1 MTIDEAVELVG
12 TWPKN
17 RSVPRKLS
25 EAILKA
31 RGMKRLE
38 LGLLTEV
45 LMTASEK
52 DADYELIEKY
62 LS

>member
-17 RSVPRKLS
+17 RSAPRKLS
-25 EAILKA
+25 EAILRA
-31 RGMKRLE
+31 RGMDRLQ

-45 LMTASEK
+45 LMTASVNE
-52 DADYELIEKY
+52 ADYELIEKY
-62 LS
+62 LG

>member
-25 EAILKA
+25 EAILRA
-31 RGMKRLE
+31 RGMDRLQ

-45 LMTASEK
+45 LMTASVNE
-52 DADYELIEKY
+52 ADYELIEKY
-62 LS
+62 LG